1 MPIGAT
7 LKTIFSAGAS
17 KLVDSVATGLDSLI
31 TNKEERAAAQLAIQK
46 EVNRA
51 IELMEAQAN
60 DLEKAYLL
68 DIQDSRNANVK
79 VQESDKAS
87 WLAKNVGYMLDI
99 FVILIWA
106 CMTFYIAAKYL
117 NLISSAPG
125 VDFSGI
131 WGLYATVTSMATIVL
146 SWHRGSSKGSEDKS
160 KVIDRMSKH

>member
-1 MPIGAT
+1 MPAGI
-7 LKTIFSAGAS
+7 LKNLIEGGLKGLGETAKGIIQQVGEN
-17 KLVDSVATGLDSLI
+17 KLGVS
-31 TNKEERAAAQLAIQK
+31 EAALAIEK
-46 EVNRA
+46 EANRA
-51 IELMEAQAN
+51 SEAITAQAN